1 MCFKFDTEMD
11 DGPHLRMEKKT
22 TPKWP
27 WPGSQ

>member
-1 MCFKFDTEMD
+1 MD